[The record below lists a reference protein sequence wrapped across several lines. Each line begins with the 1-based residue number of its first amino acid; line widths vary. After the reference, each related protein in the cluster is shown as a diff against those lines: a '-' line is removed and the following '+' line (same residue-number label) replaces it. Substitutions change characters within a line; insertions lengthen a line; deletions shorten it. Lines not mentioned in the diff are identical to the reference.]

1 MHFMPFMPMLRR
13 RFSPADLRA
22 WRAFGIAMG
31 VLAFAFMLALFSAAA
46 SELGKVWLA
55 GTLALGAL
63 ALAGW
68 VAITIVP
75 TMAKRTS
82 LRWLAHQLDYRLTRE
97 GFIYLGV
104 VVVLVV
110 AAVNTG
116 NNLLFLV
123 LSCLLAGILVS
134 GALSR
139 IVLAGVELKSELPEH
154 IFAGQS
160 LSARV
165 ELANEKI
172 RLPSFSLRVS
182 GSAKAG
188 VETGD
193 ILTQPVYF
201 PYIAHGDAAVQHLE
215 LRFARRGAY
224 RHEELGL
231 STRFPFGFLEKT
243 RRVHWNREIVVYP
256 RVKPTGAYFELL
268 PRLSGEI
275 TSFYR
280 GRGNELH
287 GIRDYNESDSAR
299 FVDWKITAKT
309 GGLKVR
315 EFAREDERR
324 VMIVLDPFRPTLEE
338 PTGASERIFLERFES
353 AVTLAASLMWHF
365 SETASVA
372 QFRCARRGT
381 PPAPAN
387 EIVYDALRELALVS
401 PEPPGGGSTFLD
413 TLAGEPDMFKVI
425 LTARLPSS
433 IPAALWSSSHFIFF
447 DSL

>member
-1 MHFMPFMPMLRR
+1 MHFMPMIRR
-13 RFSPADLRA
+13 RFSSADLRA

-31 VLAFAFMLALFSAAA
+31 VLALAFLLALFSAAA
-46 SELGKVWLA
+46 SELGRVWLA

-63 ALAGW
+63 GLAGW
-68 VAITIVP
+68 VAVAIVP

-82 LRWLAHQLDYRLTRE
+82 LRWLAHQVDYRLTRE

-123 LSCLLAGILVS
+123 LACLLAGILVS

-139 IVLAGVELKSELPEH
+139 MVLAGVELKVELPEH
-154 IFAGQS
+154 IFAGRP
-160 LSARV
+160 LSARI
-165 ELANEKI
+165 ELANEKL

-182 GSAKAG
+182 SAAKAG
-188 VETGD
+188 PETAN
-193 ILTQPVYF
+193 ILTEPVYF
-201 PYIAHGDAAVQHLE
+201 PYIPHGDAAVQRLE
-215 LRFARRGAY
+215 LRFPRRGAY

-243 RRVHWNREIVVYP
+243 RRIHWHQEIVVYP
-256 RVKPTGAYFELL
+256 RVEPTSPYFELL

-275 TSFYR
+275 TGFYR
-280 GRGNELH
+280 GRGHELH

-299 FVDWKITAKT
+299 FVDWKTTAKT
-309 GGLKVR
+309 GALKVR

-324 VMIVLDPFRPTLEE
+324 VMIVLDPFHPVSATPASADETAYLEH
-338 PTGASERIFLERFES
+338 FES
-353 AVTLAASLMWHF
+353 AVTLAACLMWHF

-372 QFRCARRGT
+372 QFRCARGGT
-381 PPAPAN
+381 SLAPAN
-387 EIVYDALRELALVS
+387 EIIYDAFRELALVS
-401 PEPPGGGSTFLD
+401 AEPPGEGVALLD
-413 TLAGEPDMFKVI
+413 TLAADSDIFKVI
-425 LTARLPSS
+425 LTARPPAS
-433 IPAALWSSSHFIFF
+433 IPAGLWNSSHFIFF
-447 DSL
+447 GSL